1 MSPCGKEAAHGS
13 PAQTAALERAQ
24 WQLCAD
30 AAGGPGQENEALCLS
45 QVVSREGLRS
55 GQEWAGRTAQVR
67 ALKEAQRALRFKL
80 KPPLLQSDS
89 PALSLL
95 AFYPRPQSGRD
106 CRLISW
112 FPCVARR
119 TGED

>member
-55 GQEWAGRTAQVR
+55 GGQEWAGRTAQVR

-80 KPPLLQSDS
+80 KPLSSKVTALLCRCW
-89 PALSLL
+89 LSTQGL
-95 AFYPRPQSGRD
+95 R
-106 CRLISW
+106 
-112 FPCVARR
+112 VAE
-119 TGED
+119 TAD